1 MMMIILVMKSV
12 GAKLPKGTLKCTV
25 CSNHPTNN
33 EIQRADMSDLDDDDI
48 PGQVKTWVCKVCY
61 KENEIAQRQCTTCK
75 RPCPE
80 NTPLPK
86 VKVDRFRSMI
96 HGIVSSSDD
105 DEDDEEREKEQA
117 KKAKEQR
124 EEERKAEELKRLEIE
139 AKKKKKQFDPKLYW
153 KCIICGWQENL
164 HETIRCKVCARPKPG
179 HDPDVSLGLK
189 RKPKKRIIWP
199 DSRRIARRVFVK
211 WNMHNGKTKKGKE
224 VLFDSM
230 GSDDPISRVC
240 ERIHKYWK
248 IPVKDQSITAKS
260 RKRKLPMDM
269 QLDELDFEQDQ
280 KYMET
285 GPAFVLFLAT
295 FRISKRALENR
306 KKKSR
311 WAKVN
316 TKVKTIRNFRE
327 DSTVKVIQ
335 HFKIRGE

>member
-1 MMMIILVMKSV
+1 
-12 GAKLPKGTLKCTV
+12 
-25 CSNHPTNN
+25 
-33 EIQRADMSDLDDDDI
+33 
-48 PGQVKTWVCKVCY
+48 
-61 KENEIAQRQCTTCK
+61 
-75 RPCPE
+75 
-80 NTPLPK
+80 
-86 VKVDRFRSMI
+86 
-96 HGIVSSSDD
+96 
-105 DEDDEEREKEQA
+105 
-117 KKAKEQR
+117 
-124 EEERKAEELKRLEIE
+124 
-139 AKKKKKQFDPKLYW
+139 
-153 KCIICGWQENL
+153 
-164 HETIRCKVCARPKPG
+164 
-179 HDPDVSLGLK
+179 
-189 RKPKKRIIWP
+189 
-199 DSRRIARRVFVK
+199 
-211 WNMHNGKTKKGKE
+211 
-224 VLFDSM
+224 M

-248 IPVKDQSITAKS
+248 IPVKDQTITAKS

-269 QLDELDFEQDQ
+269 ELDELDFEQDQ